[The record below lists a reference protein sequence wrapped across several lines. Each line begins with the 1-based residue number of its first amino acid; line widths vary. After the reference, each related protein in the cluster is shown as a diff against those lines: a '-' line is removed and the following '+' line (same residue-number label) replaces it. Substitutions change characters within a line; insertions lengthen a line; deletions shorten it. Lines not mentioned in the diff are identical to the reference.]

1 MAIVRVKSG
10 DEIEIGGTWQACD
23 RTSMNF
29 GNIGL
34 WLAAAVFGWA
44 GWIFMDMSSP
54 AATASSSSSLTAVRT
69 SKVPVLVEFYADW
82 CGPCKAVG
90 PIVENLAVELT
101 GKARVIRIN
110 VDEQPDLAA
119 QNGIQGIPSFIAYK
133 GGREVARQSGGIPKS
148 MMLQM
153 LGL

>member
-1 MAIVRVKSG
+1 
-10 DEIEIGGTWQACD
+10 
-23 RTSMNF
+23 MNL

-34 WLAAAVFGWA
+34 WLAVAVFGWA
-44 GWIFMDMSSP
+44 GWIFMDMSGP
-54 AATASSSSSLTAVRT
+54 AASVSGSSSLSAVHT

-82 CGPCKAVG
+82 CGPCKEVG
-90 PIVENLAVELT
+90 PVVDKLAVELS

-110 VDEQPDLAA
+110 VDDQPELAA
-119 QNGIQGIPSFIAYK
+119 QNGIQGIPTFIAYK
-133 GGREVARQSGGIPKS
+133 GGREVARQSGGIPRS

>member
-1 MAIVRVKSG
+1 
-10 DEIEIGGTWQACD
+10 
-23 RTSMNF
+23 MNL

-34 WLAAAVFGWA
+34 WLAVAVFGWA
-44 GWIFMDMSSP
+44 GWIFMDMSGP
-54 AATASSSSSLTAVRT
+54 AASVSGSSSLSAVYT

-82 CGPCKAVG
+82 CGPCKEVG
-90 PIVENLAVELT
+90 PVVDKLAVELS

-110 VDEQPDLAA
+110 VDDQPELAA
-119 QNGIQGIPSFIAYK
+119 QNGIQGIPTFIAYK
-133 GGREVARQSGGIPKS
+133 GGREVARQSGGIPRS